1 MSRASFAIPLTAM
14 ILGAFAYG
22 RTAAADELSGVYLGG
37 NFGRAHNTYGTGFI
51 DSQLIG
57 AAEENGDTVN
67 FRARSTTRM
76 ADVWW
81 VDAGYFFTPYLGV
94 DAAFFHLGQ
103 IRYIAVGSIA
113 ESADT
118 APFATTTEVT
128 SHGPALSLVFRL
140 PLNESFDVSLRVGDY
155 FGKAT
160 LDNDVIVGSNSSFA
174 AQSKSSSSLLAGIG
188 AAYSFGGHYSVRL
201 DYLRVNDAGDSGT
214 TGKFSV
220 NMATVGVSYT
230 F

>member
-1 MSRASFAIPLTAM
+1 MSRASFVIPLAAM
-14 ILGAFAYG
+14 VLGVSAYG
-22 RTAAADELSGVYLGG
+22 PRASADDLSGVYAGG
-37 NFGRAHNTYGTGFI
+37 NFGRARNSYGTGFI

-57 AAEENGDTVN
+57 AAENSGDTLDY
-67 FRARSTTRM
+67 RARSTARM

-81 VDAGYFFTPYLGV
+81 VNAGYFFTPYIGV

-103 IRYIAVGSIA
+103 IRYIAVGSIT
-113 ESADT
+113 ESSGPT
-118 APFATTTEVT
+118 SFATTTEVT
-128 SHGPALSLVFRL
+128 SHGPALSLIFRL

-160 LDNDVIVGSNSSFA
+160 LDNNVIVGSESAFTA
-174 AQSKSSSSLLAGIG
+174 ESKSGSSLLAGIG

-201 DYLRVNDAGDSGT
+201 DYLRVNDTGDSGT
-214 TGKFSV
+214 TGKFSI